1 MVLYLESFARA
12 GFPVFRPFDWF
23 DKLVG
28 DMNNNRMITIVGT
41 ILPGLQMMLL
51 LLWS

>member
-1 MVLYLESFARA
+1 MVLCLDSLARA
-12 GFPVFRPFDWF
+12 GFRVFRPFDRF
-23 DKLVG
+23 DKSVG

-41 ILPGLQMMLL
+41 ILPGLQTMLR